1 MINLIDYELSILPN
15 PNPKNIFIGGF
26 ASGGSVCLAS
36 ILRIYKD
43 LGNLGG
49 VIAVSAALPLDSE
62 NILVPAKMLNI
73 PVLLY
78 TGKLDDITDVQKIKE
93 TAEFFKTHLKSEKQI
108 TTIVDENMEHKI
120 TKT

>member
-43 LGNLGG
+43 LGILGG

-78 TGKLDDITDVQKIKE
+78 TGKLDDITDVQKVKE

-108 TTIVDENMEHKI
+108 TTIVDENMAHKI